1 MTTALITGA
10 SSGIGLEMSRL
21 MAADGVDLVL
31 VARSEDKLKNLADEL
46 KAHHSV
52 AVDVIPA
59 DLSAL
64 DAAQTVVDTLAGKP
78 IDFLINNAG
87 FGDFGAFLERDWAK
101 LNQMIQLNMTGLTQ
115 LTHLL
120 LPAMIERGSGR
131 ILNVASTA
139 AFQPGPWM
147 AVYYATKAYVLS
159 FSDALSYELRKTGVT
174 VTTLCPGAT
183 TSGFQALAEM
193 ENSKLV
199 RGKKL
204 PSSAEVAAFGYKKM
218 LAGRGVVIH
227 GLLNWLMA
235 QSVRITPRA
244 IILHV
249 VDLVSGPAKKS

>member
-10 SSGIGLEMSRL
+10 SSGIGLEMARL
-21 MAADGVDLVL
+21 MAADKVDLVL
-31 VARSEDKLKNLADEL
+31 VARSEDKLQTLADEL
-46 KAHHSV
+46 KSKHEV
-52 AVDVIPA
+52 AVAVIACDMATPN
-59 DLSAL
+59 
-64 DAAQTVVDTLAGKP
+64 AAQTIVEALAGKP
-78 IDFLINNAG
+78 IDYLVNNAG
-87 FGDFGAFLERDWAK
+87 FGDFGAFAERDWNK
-101 LNQMIQLNMTGLTQ
+101 LNEMVQLNITALTQ

-120 LPAMIERGSGR
+120 LPTFLARGSGR

-159 FSDALSYELRKTGVT
+159 FSDALSYELRNTGIS

-183 TSGFQALAEM
+183 VSGFQALAEM

-204 PSSAEVAAFGYKKM
+204 PTADEVASYGYRKM
-218 LAGRGVVIH
+218 LGGRGVVIH
-227 GLLNWLMA
+227 GLFNWLLA

-244 IILHV
+244 IILRF
-249 VDLVSGPAKKS
+249 VDLVSGPAKK